1 LPPFGRRFAR
11 PGAVAAPSYPA
22 QLMFDARLHRALDG
36 LNDQRWGRHGAWRLR
51 AGSVPNR
58 SPIGELRDIIVARLL
73 ARCLPLMDVASR
85 VIAEAE
91 IGRLRDPNNSP
102 LPKRPVHEVWAD
114 GHAPFRPALPDL
126 QHDSQWL
133 RTGLLQFNAQTRPTR
148 AGPSGTRD
156 AGRCSES
163 CASVFTRRPGGW
175 KPPLRNGC
183 SSGFKPLAGADN
195 GSLFTRTCVTA
206 AGTETWS
213 NFVMAARGKPKFTLR
228 SSPLFSASISTSS
241 VTTWLPGFSTRTTS
255 PSSPEPA
262 ATEPPPPA
270 ANTSGS

>member
-1 LPPFGRRFAR
+1 
-11 PGAVAAPSYPA
+11 VAAPSYPA
-22 QLMFDARLHRALDG
+22 QLMFDARLQRALDG

-133 RTGLLQFNAQTRPTR
+133 STGLLQFNGQTRPART
-148 AGPSGTRD
+148 GSVSVGSVSGRLRRQIDFLNAFIGVRRLLDLHLCLGRELKLPALGSAATGLETEGHLAED
-156 AGRCSES
+156 AG
-163 CASVFTRRPGGW
+163 
-175 KPPLRNGC
+175 
-183 SSGFKPLAGADN
+183 
-195 GSLFTRTCVTA
+195 
-206 AGTETWS
+206 
-213 NFVMAARGKPKFTLR
+213 FVRVY
-228 SSPLFSASISTSS
+228 I
-241 VTTWLPGFSTRTTS
+241 
-255 PSSPEPA
+255 PA
-262 ATEPPPPA
+262 ATLGGQQRLRA
-270 ANTSGS
+270 TRVRDGSFPGQFQALGRA

>member
-1 LPPFGRRFAR
+1 MFATGPFQVSSRR
-11 PGAVAAPSYPA
+11 S
-22 QLMFDARLHRALDG
+22 
-36 LNDQRWGRHGAWRLR
+36 
-51 AGSVPNR
+51 
-58 SPIGELRDIIVARLL
+58 
-73 ARCLPLMDVASR
+73 
-85 VIAEAE
+85 
-91 IGRLRDPNNSP
+91 
-102 LPKRPVHEVWAD
+102 
-114 GHAPFRPALPDL
+114 
-126 QHDSQWL
+126 
-133 RTGLLQFNAQTRPTR
+133 
-148 AGPSGTRD
+148 AGPSGTSDKR
-156 AGRCSES
+156 RCSES
-163 CASVFTRRPGGW
+163 WASVFTQRPGGW

-206 AGTETWS
+206 AGTETCS

-270 ANTSGS
+270 ANNSGSSPSSIVTATGHDRCPPSVTVVRA